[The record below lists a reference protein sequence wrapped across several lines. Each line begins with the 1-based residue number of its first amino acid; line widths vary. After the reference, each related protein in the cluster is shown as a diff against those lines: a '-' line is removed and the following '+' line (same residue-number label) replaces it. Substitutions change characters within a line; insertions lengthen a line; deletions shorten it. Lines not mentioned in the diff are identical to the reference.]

1 MKYDVQ
7 RGCMMRKTIRSFVQC
22 GFVIVGLVLAAS
34 PVQAGTTTID
44 FESFG
49 DVTPVTSVVVP
60 GNVVTFSIIHAS
72 GAVTPGY
79 TAQVGGPTTA
89 FVPNDAPAGMQ
100 TGTFLTDETQGPNLK
115 GDYRMQFARPVS
127 SLSLDLYDY
136 RVDGGPRAGDQAILT
151 VYSDLW
157 TTAIGTDIFTIPAAN
172 PVDGNIE
179 HLSIVLGSYGI
190 MSADLTFTRAD
201 VGTGID
207 NVTFATIPAP
217 GAIILGAIGSGMVG
231 WFRRR
236 KAL

>member
-1 MKYDVQ
+1 MK
-7 RGCMMRKTIRSFVQC
+7 RRIRNSVLC
-22 GFVIVGLVLAAS
+22 GFVVVGFVLAAS
-34 PVQAGTTTID
+34 PAQAGVTTID
-44 FESFG
+44 FEGLG
-49 DVTPVTSVVVP
+49 DVTPVTSIVVP

-89 FVPNDAPAGMQ
+89 FVPNDAPAGMR
-100 TGTFLTDETQGPNLK
+100 TGTFLTDETAGPSLK
-115 GDYRMQFARPVS
+115 GEYRMEFAKPVS

-136 RVDGGPRAGDQAILT
+136 RVDGGPTAGDQAILT
-151 VYSDLW
+151 VYSDQFG
-157 TTAIGTDIFTIPAAN
+157 TAIGTSVFTIPATN

-179 HLSIVLGSYGI
+179 HLSIVLGSHSI
-190 MSADLTFTRAD
+190 MSADLTFTGAD

-207 NVTFATIPAP
+207 NVAFATIPAP
-217 GAIILGAIGSGMVG
+217 GAIILGAIGSGLVG